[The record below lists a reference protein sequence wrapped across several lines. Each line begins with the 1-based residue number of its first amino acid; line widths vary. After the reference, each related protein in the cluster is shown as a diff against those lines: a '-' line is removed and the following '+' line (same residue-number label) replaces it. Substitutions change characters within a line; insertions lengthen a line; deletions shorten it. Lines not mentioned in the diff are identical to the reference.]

1 MTLESDLYQTPLNAD
16 TAIHILENAA
26 AFLILFTPEGEI
38 RHVNENGQML
48 LSLFPDQMPDVRLDD
63 LIAPADRKLLRKE
76 ALPLAETEGLWRGHL
91 TLRGLDELET
101 PTNATLISAGGDGEH
116 AAIFALAAND
126 ISEQIWAETSLRES
140 EVRFRGAF
148 EDSAAMTALVSQET
162 HFLQANQVLL
172 NGLGFSREAL
182 FKYRLTDLL
191 DAGDL
196 EQYAAEWGQL
206 SRGERTNLAA
216 EMRISAASGQ
226 SRWVELNV
234 TAISDFSGQFLYYLI
249 QAQDISDRKQAEE
262 DLRRRLRYEAGL
274 AQLSQALLADAP
286 DALDSALV
294 TLLMASETSRVYV
307 FENFYDPVDGR
318 CARQTNEVCAPGVP
332 SELDNPALQHLPY
345 QGSGLDRWI
354 DLLEQNKHVTGLTR
368 ELQAEE
374 REFLEGQGIRSF
386 LLLPLFISGEWRGF
400 VGFDDIKSERTW
412 QPEDIDLMLTASGM
426 ISEHLQ
432 RQRLAEHTRLRL
444 QLSQGLAAAQDIAAV
459 IKVAV
464 QNAAFNPRLGAAIF
478 LRDSSGNVPQH
489 QLRAYRPFASG
500 LKPMSHDTR
509 LPASELPNF
518 FPAEGRFVRS
528 GVSDDEAMTRLER
541 RFAKQTGFQNVA
553 SFALVSGAEW
563 FGNLFIAGPAG
574 VTFDDYTLALYQG
587 LAEQC
592 AIALRAAHLT
602 ARTEESLRRRSQE
615 VALATRI
622 AQELATAPDLNEL
635 YQQVVQQIHELFG
648 YYHTQLLR
656 YDPVLDSVTLV
667 QGYGKVGQEMRAL
680 HHSLPRGV
688 GIVGTA
694 VATGQS
700 VLRPDVTTS
709 KDWRPNPLLPRTK
722 GELAVPI
729 KLKDEI
735 LGVLDVQSDRAGAL
749 DTNDQLVLEGLCGQI
764 AVAIEST
771 RLRQEM
777 AENLRELDALQRLMS
792 REGWSQ
798 YRAQKRQRPGYLYDR
813 AGVQPLLNDGAGQE
827 GENGRFAQLDLAT
840 NLLQVPLR
848 VRGEA
853 IGALAIETDPEAPLS
868 ADEQEMLDA
877 ISQQVAEALE
887 MARLLEQSQES
898 LSEQERLSTQLE
910 TVAQVSTAAST
921 VLEVDAL
928 LQAVVDLTKASFNL
942 YHAHIYLLDQERRKL
957 TLRAGADQVGRL
969 MTLEG
974 REIDLHADSVVARA
988 ARGRAGVLE
997 NDVRR
1002 TVGFLPNP
1010 LLPHTRSELA
1020 VPMIVGERLIGI
1032 LDLQSDKTDYFGE
1045 EDINIHNTLASQIAV
1060 AVQNAILF
1068 AEQIEASEKLREVDR
1083 LKSEFLASMSHELRT
1098 PLNSIIGFAD
1108 VLLEGLDGELNDRM
1122 EEDVRLIRDSGRHL
1136 RELIGDILDMSKIE
1150 AGRMELRY
1158 EEIDM
1163 QQMATDIIATA
1174 GPLAETKKLAL
1185 YLNVSDDVDVI
1196 EADRTRLR
1204 QIMWNIMGNAIKF
1217 TEKGYVSLSLEM
1229 DNNNLLVSISDTGI
1243 GIRDE
1248 NLPIVFEQFR
1258 QIDGNL
1264 NRIAGGTGLGMPIT
1278 KKLVELHGGEIW
1290 VESTLGQ
1297 GSTFY
1302 FTIPAQ
1308 HSVRKRHET
1317 GPLID

>member
-16 TAIHILENAA
+16 TTAHILENAA
-26 AFLILFTPEGEI
+26 AFLILFTPDGEI

-48 LSLFPDQMPDVRLDD
+48 LSLFPDQLLDVRLDD
-63 LIAPADRKLLRKE
+63 LIAPADQKLFSQD
-76 ALPLAETEGLWRGHL
+76 ALPQAQAEGLWRGHL

-101 PTNATLISAGGDGEH
+101 PTSATLICVSDTGERS
-116 AAIFALAAND
+116 AIFALAAND

-172 NGLGFSREAL
+172 HDLGFSREAL
-182 FKYRLTDLL
+182 FKYRLTELL
-191 DAGDL
+191 AAEDL
-196 EQYAAEWGQL
+196 EQFAVEWDQL

-216 EMRISAASGQ
+216 EMRIRAASGQ
-226 SRWVELNV
+226 LLWVELNV

-262 DLRRRLRYEAGL
+262 NLRRRLRYEAGL

-286 DALDSALV
+286 DALDSALL
-294 TLLMASETSRVYV
+294 TLLTASEASRVYL
-307 FENFYDPVDGR
+307 FENFHDPVDGR
-318 CARQTNEVCAPGVP
+318 CARQTHEVCAPGVQP
-332 SELDNPALQHLPY
+332 ELENPALQHLPY
-345 QGSGLDRWI
+345 QTSGLGRWEA
-354 DLLEQNKHVTGLTR
+354 LLEQNKHVTGLVKD
-368 ELQAEE
+368 LPAAE
-374 REFLEGQGIRSF
+374 REILEAQDIRSF
-386 LLLPLFISGEWRGF
+386 LLLPLFITGEWRGF
-400 VGFDDIKSERTW
+400 VGFDDTQTERNW
-412 QPEDIDLMLTASGM
+412 QPEDIGLMRTASGM

-444 QLSQGLAAAQDIAAV
+444 QLSQGLAAAQDVATV
-459 IKVAV
+459 IRVTV
-464 QNAAFNPRLGAAIF
+464 ENAAFNPRLGAAIF
-478 LRDSSGNVPQH
+478 IRDTSGNVTQH
-489 QLRAYRPFASG
+489 QLRAYKPFASG
-500 LKPMSHDTR
+500 LKPMSRDAR
-509 LPASELPNF
+509 LPSSELPNF
-518 FPAEGRFVRS
+518 FPAEGRFVRNEV
-528 GVSDDEAMTRLER
+528 GDDESMTRLER
-541 RFAKQTGFQNVA
+541 RLAKQTGFQNVA

-563 FGNLFIAGPAG
+563 FGNLFIASPSG
-574 VTFDDYTLALYQG
+574 VAFDEYTLALYQG

-615 VALATRI
+615 VSLATRI
-622 AQELATAPDLNEL
+622 AQEVAEAPDLNEL
-635 YQQVVQQIHELFG
+635 YQQVVRQIHEAFG

-656 YDPVLDSVTLV
+656 YDPVLDNVTLV
-667 QGYGKVGQEMRAL
+667 QGYGKVGQEMLAL

-700 VLRPDVTTS
+700 VLRPDVTAS

-735 LGVLDVQSDRAGAL
+735 LGVLDVQSDRVGAL

-798 YRAQKRQRPGYLYDR
+798 YRAQKRQRSGYLYDR
-813 AGVQPLLNDGAGQE
+813 AGVQPLVGEGAGL
-827 GENGRFAQLDLAT
+827 GGNGRFIPASSEN
-840 NLLQVPLR
+840 NLWQIPLR

-853 IGALAIETDPEAPLS
+853 IGALAIEADPEAPLS
-868 ADEQEMLDA
+868 TEEQEILNA

-887 MARLLEQSQES
+887 MARLLEQSQDS

-928 LQAVVDLTKASFNL
+928 LQAVVDLTKSSFNL
-942 YHAHIYLLDQERRKL
+942 YHAHIYLLDQMRHRL
-957 TLRAGADQVGRL
+957 VLRAGADQVGRL

-974 REIDLHADSVVARA
+974 REIDLNADSVVARA
-988 ARGRAGVLE
+988 ARERAGILE

-1002 TVGFLPNP
+1002 TVSFLPNP

-1032 LDLQSDKTDYFGE
+1032 LDLQSDKIDHFGE
-1045 EDINIHNTLASQIAV
+1045 EDINIHRTLASQIAV

-1108 VLLEGLDGELNDRM
+1108 VLLEGLDGELNERM

-1163 QQMATDIIATA
+1163 QQMTTDIIATA
-1174 GPLAETKKLAL
+1174 GPLAEAKKLAL
-1185 YLNVSDDVDVI
+1185 YLHIGDGVDVV

-1217 TEKGYVSLSLEM
+1217 TEKGYVSLSLET
-1229 DNNNLLVSISDTGI
+1229 DNTNLLVSITDTGI

-1248 NLPIVFEQFR
+1248 NIPIVFEQFR

-1264 NRIAGGTGLGMPIT
+1264 NRVAGGTGLGMPIT

-1290 VESTLGQ
+1290 VESVLGQ
-1297 GSTFY
+1297 GSTFH
-1302 FTIPAQ
+1302 FTLPLQ
-1308 HSVRKRHET
+1308 HSMRKRRDT
-1317 GPLID
+1317 GPLD